1 MTDAPDAPV
10 ALRAVVHGR
19 VQGVGFRWATRERLV
34 ALGLDG
40 VATNRPDGTVEVV
53 ATGPRSAVDRLLAWL
68 RDGATPGHVTRV
80 DVDQDV
86 GPGASSTT

>member
-1 MTDAPDAPV
+1 MTEGPDAPA

-40 VATNRPDGTVEVV
+40 AATNRPDGTVEVV
-53 ATGPRSAVDRLLAWL
+53 ATGPRSGVDQLVAWL
-68 RDGATPGHVTRV
+68 RDGPTPGHVTRV
-80 DVDQDV
+80 DVDQDG
-86 GPGASSTT
+86 GPGSSSAP